1 VDERIVAATHRDLD
15 AMIERG
21 QFRLDLFYRLNVIP
35 LWLPPLRARRE
46 DIELLAAAFCS
57 ASAKANGKP
66 GVVIDPDAMKLLRNQ
81 RWPGNVRQLQN
92 FIERL
97 VVLATEPVILAE
109 QVKRELAIQIG
120 FKTQTGT
127 SEALANAQP
136 AAAAPTQFAPTELQA
151 MILPLDHEMRAAEKQ
166 ALERALVHCKGN
178 RSLAARLLGVSR
190 STLYAKLQE
199 HGMV

>member
-1 VDERIVAATHRDLD
+1 
-15 AMIERG
+15 M
-21 QFRLDLFYRLNVIP
+21 
-35 LWLPPLRARRE
+35 
-46 DIELLAAAFCS
+46 
-57 ASAKANGKP
+57 
-66 GVVIDPDAMKLLRNQ
+66 
-81 RWPGNVRQLQN
+81 RQLQN

-97 VVLATEPVILAE
+97 VVLATDPVIRAD

-127 SEALANAQP
+127 SDALAKVQP
-136 AAAAPTQFAPTELQA
+136 AAVGATQFAPTELRA